1 MRKDADYWLNLAS
14 YDIETAK
21 AMLSSGRFLYVL
33 FTCQQAL
40 EKTLKALII
49 ESTGKF
55 PPRIHD
61 LLKLTRLAKLDVSTE
76 QAETLSRLSFYY
88 LETRYPEQ
96 IADMAN
102 NINKEIAGDYLT
114 RSQELLKWLRNKLSL
129 ET

>member
-1 MRKDADYWLNLAS
+1 MLRNRNETEDNAVDWVFDHAS
-14 YDIETAK
+14 
-21 AMLSSGRFLYVL
+21 
-33 FTCQQAL
+33 
-40 EKTLKALII
+40 
-49 ESTGKF
+49 
-55 PPRIHD
+55 RIHD
-61 LLKLTRLAKLDVSTE
+61 LLKLARLAKLDVSTE

>member
-1 MRKDADYWLNLAS
+1 MRKDAVYWLNLAS

-40 EKTLKALII
+40 EKTLKASII

-61 LLKLTRLAKLDVSTE
+61 LLKLARLAKLDVSTE

-96 IADMAN
+96 LSNISID
-102 NINKEIAGDYLT
+102 INKETAGDYLVQ
-114 RSQELLKWLRNKLSL
+114 SQELLKWLKNNLNL
-129 ET
+129 EK